1 MIEIAGRGIGPN
13 EPTFIIAEAGVNH
26 NGSLDI
32 AKQLVDAAVEAEV
45 DAVKFQTFRAENL
58 VSKQAPKAQYQ
69 LQTTD
74 KEESQFDMIK
84 KLELSL
90 DDHLK
95 LKEYCE
101 DRDILLLSTP
111 FCFKSVDIIDD
122 LGLELYKVGSSDT
135 TNLPLLKYIAKKGKP
150 IILSTGM
157 CTLAEV
163 EEAVNMILATGN
175 DRLILLHCVSNY
187 PAKYQ
192 NVNLK
197 AINTMRQAFK
207 LPVGYSDH
215 TLGIEIPVAAV
226 AMGAVVIEKH
236 FTLDN
241 NMEGPDHKASLEP
254 DELKQ
259 MVQSIR
265 NIEKALGDGIKK
277 PAESEIANIKVARKS
292 LVVNTELKSGEDLN
306 KEVLDIKRP
315 GTGIN
320 PKFLNTVLGMEVKKD
335 LKADQVLQ
343 WEDLKNG

>member
-26 NGSLDI
+26 NGSLGI
-32 AKQLVDAAVEAEV
+32 AKKLVDAAVEAEV
-45 DAVKFQTFRAENL
+45 DAVKFQTFKAENL
-58 VSKQAPKAQYQ
+58 VSKQASKAQYQ
-69 LQTTD
+69 LETTD

-84 KLELSL
+84 RLELSL
-90 DDHLK
+90 DDHLY

-111 FCFKSVDIIDD
+111 FCFNSVDIIDD

-157 CTLAEV
+157 STLAEV
-163 EEAVNMILATGN
+163 EEAVNTILSTGN

-187 PAKYQ
+187 PAQYQ
-192 NVNLK
+192 SVNLK
-197 AINTMRQAFK
+197 AMETMSQAFK
-207 LPVGYSDH
+207 LPIGYSDH
-215 TLGIEIPVAAV
+215 TLGIEVPVAAV
-226 AMGAVVIEKH
+226 ARGAVVIEKH

-254 DELKQ
+254 EELKQ
-259 MVQSIR
+259 MVINIR
-265 NIEKALGDGIKK
+265 NIEEALGDGIKK
-277 PAESEIANIKVARKS
+277 PAKSEVANIKISRKS
-292 LVVNTELKSGEDLN
+292 LVIDRDLKTGEELTKETLN
-306 KEVLDIKRP
+306 IKRP
-315 GTGIN
+315 GIGIN
-320 PKFLNTVLGMEVKKD
+320 PKFLETVLGMEVKKD